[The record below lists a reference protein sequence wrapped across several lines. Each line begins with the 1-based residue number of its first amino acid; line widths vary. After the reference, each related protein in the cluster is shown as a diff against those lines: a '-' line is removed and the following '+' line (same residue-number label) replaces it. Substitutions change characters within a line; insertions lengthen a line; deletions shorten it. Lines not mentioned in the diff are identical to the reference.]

1 VMQHTAL
8 WSVRRGYAFDPVGDG
23 TRSSWPLLNTL
34 NSSVQHASTL
44 FESLS
49 RLATTSVRTARA
61 TSDAR
66 GGGGAAAATYYMQ
79 VGDTLLFEAAA
90 DFEDGH
96 RYGGRIFVMVSR
108 VANSMPP
115 RELALGDR
123 LRLLACMLALLT
135 LLGVS
140 SLADVEL
147 FALVILLCYV
157 LIGINCLTLEQAWRC
172 VNVPVLLTIAA
183 SFGVGNA
190 LDAQHVSALVA
201 SFLGEVSQSAGP
213 VGFLLV
219 VFFLTA
225 FLSCVINNAA
235 TVVLLYSVLR
245 AVRLD
250 DLEPAQSLLVLMMGA
265 SAAFATPIGYQTNLM
280 VMARGG
286 YRFSDFILLGGTLTI
301 TVGTVICLLVYALPV
316 SLLPATIEGAGARA
330 PAPSPPM
337 PP

>member
-1 VMQHTAL
+1 
-8 WSVRRGYAFDPVGDG
+8 
-23 TRSSWPLLNTL
+23 
-34 NSSVQHASTL
+34 
-44 FESLS
+44 
-49 RLATTSVRTARA
+49 
-61 TSDAR
+61 
-66 GGGGAAAATYYMQ
+66 
-79 VGDTLLFEAAA
+79 
-90 DFEDGH
+90 
-96 RYGGRIFVMVSR
+96 
-108 VANSMPP
+108 
-115 RELALGDR
+115 
-123 LRLLACMLALLT
+123 
-135 LLGVS
+135 
-140 SLADVEL
+140 
-147 FALVILLCYV
+147 
-157 LIGINCLTLEQAWRC
+157 
-172 VNVPVLLTIAA
+172 
-183 SFGVGNA
+183 
-190 LDAQHVSALVA
+190 
-201 SFLGEVSQSAGP
+201 VSQSAGP